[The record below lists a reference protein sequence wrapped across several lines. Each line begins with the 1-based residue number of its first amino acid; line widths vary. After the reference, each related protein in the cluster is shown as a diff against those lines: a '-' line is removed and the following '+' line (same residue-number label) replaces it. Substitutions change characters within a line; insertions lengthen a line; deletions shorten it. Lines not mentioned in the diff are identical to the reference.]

1 MIMGQLDTD
10 HIPKW
15 AVTIWE
21 NGTDI
26 FVALPMKTGGIPYI
40 MKFARSEGG
49 LAQAMNVLCAQ
60 RPAEAPRPSM
70 DAPANYTPPR
80 DQPQVRKSKAHE
92 RLVAETTPAQRE
104 AAQALLRKLGLV
116 KG

>member
-1 MIMGQLDTD
+1 MMGKLDSSP
-10 HIPKW
+10 IPPW
-15 AVTIWE
+15 AVTMWE
-21 NGTDI
+21 SGQDI
-26 FVALPMKTGGIPYI
+26 FVALPMKVGGVPYI
-40 MKFARSEGG
+40 MRYPRSEGG

-60 RPAEAPRPSM
+60 RPTEAPRPTVEQ
-70 DAPANYTPPR
+70 PANYAPPR

-116 KG
+116 KP